1 MSKVNAF
8 ELEWQNTLRILSDKN
23 SDFSEL
29 DYFLKLAD
37 DYSKFHFGNK
47 PKVVLPGL
55 YFPDEIIRAMGI
67 DFCYVCGGSYE
78 STLSDCINLPKDT
91 DDEIR
96 SIVGILKSDSL
107 NLNKDDVILVPLCND
122 NMKKLKALVDDS
134 VTAICYEVPSCKE
147 DSLQKDR
154 FLNEIDRVTRELEKH
169 FKKKLSSKKLKEQC
183 EISKQSA
190 VTFCKLEKMFK
201 ENKSGLSPSVFL
213 FIANTYRMCK
223 NKAEWTSHTE
233 CLIHQLSTVNNSDS
247 NSYPPI
253 MLFGSQIFAPDYKTL
268 FAIEEKKLRLFS
280 IIHPDIEHIRSLL
293 NIDIKSVSVKY
304 LASMY
309 LDSDISPVYINNTE
323 LNDLVMNEINSNII
337 KGVIAFIIKG
347 QIEHDFSFKTIEKLT
362 ENVKIPLIRI
372 ETVYSSYDIEQI
384 LLRLEAFAEMLNM
397 SC

>member
-8 ELEWQNTLRILSDKN
+8 ELEWQNTLRILSEK
-23 SDFSEL
+23 SADFSEL
-29 DYFLKLAD
+29 DYFLKLANE
-37 DYSKFHFGNK
+37 YSRFDFDN
-47 PKVVLPGL
+47 PKVILLGL

-78 STLSDCINLPKDT
+78 SSLSDRINLPKDT

-107 NLNKDDVILVPLCND
+107 KLSKDDVLLVPLCND
-122 NMKKLKALVDDS
+122 NMKKLKPLLDDS
-134 VTAICYEVPSCKE
+134 ATVICYEVPFCKD

-154 FLNEIDRVTRELEKH
+154 FVNEIDRVTKELKKH
-169 FKKKLSSKKLKEQC
+169 FKKKLSPKKLKEQC
-183 EISKQSA
+183 EISRRSA
-190 VTFCKLEKMFK
+190 VSFCKLEKILK
-201 ENKSGLSPSVFL
+201 ENTTGLSPSAFL
-213 FIANTYRMCK
+213 FIANSYRMCK
-223 NKAEWTSHTE
+223 DKAEWALHLE
-233 CLIHQLSTVNNSDS
+233 CLVRQLCTMKKTDL

-253 MLFGSQIFAPDYKTL
+253 MLLGSPIFAPDYKTL
-268 FAIEEKKLRLFS
+268 FAIEERKLRLFS
-280 IIHPDIEHIRSLL
+280 IIHPDIEHIRFLV

-362 ENVKIPLIRI
+362 ENVRIPLIRI

>member
-1 MSKVNAF
+1 
-8 ELEWQNTLRILSDKN
+8 
-23 SDFSEL
+23 
-29 DYFLKLAD
+29 
-37 DYSKFHFGNK
+37 
-47 PKVVLPGL
+47 
-55 YFPDEIIRAMGI
+55 
-67 DFCYVCGGSYE
+67 
-78 STLSDCINLPKDT
+78 
-91 DDEIR
+91 
-96 SIVGILKSDSL
+96 
-107 NLNKDDVILVPLCND
+107 
-122 NMKKLKALVDDS
+122 
-134 VTAICYEVPSCKE
+134 
-147 DSLQKDR
+147 
-154 FLNEIDRVTRELEKH
+154 
-169 FKKKLSSKKLKEQC
+169 
-183 EISKQSA
+183 
-190 VTFCKLEKMFK
+190 
-201 ENKSGLSPSVFL
+201 
-213 FIANTYRMCK
+213 
-223 NKAEWTSHTE
+223 
-233 CLIHQLSTVNNSDS
+233 
-247 NSYPPI
+247 

-362 ENVKIPLIRI
+362 ENVRIPLIRI